1 MDRRDFLRTA
11 LGATTALAASSLTR
25 FANAAT
31 EAPASPARQR
41 LLIGSRT
48 LEVNGRAAK
57 VFSLTGP
64 DGRPGLVI
72 NREDGFDV
80 QLESGIDEPTLVH
93 WHGLTPPWQQDGVP
107 DNPAAMLAPGETRRY
122 SFALASGGTHWMHAH
137 TLQEQNLL
145 AAPLIVH
152 AADDLSSDEQEVV
165 VLLHDFS
172 FTPAEELL
180 ARLSGGEMDHGGGM
194 GGMAMGGMSMG
205 GMDHSKMGHTMG
217 DGGMSGM
224 PGMAMMDFN
233 DIEYDAY
240 LANDR
245 TLDDPEVVQVD
256 KGGRVRL
263 RIINAAASTAFT
275 LSTGALS
282 GSVIAVDGQPVEP
295 VEDRVFPISMGQRI
309 DIRLQIPAAGG
320 AFPILAQREGARQRT
335 GIVLASA
342 NAAIE
347 KIDSLFE
354 ADGPA
359 VGLSLETRLRAT
371 RPLAAITASR
381 RFNLDL
387 TGSMMNGY
395 RWVIEGDQP
404 KVRRGERI
412 EIGLRNMTM
421 MAHPI
426 HLHGHHFQVVELDGT
441 PLMGALRDTLIMPPM
456 ATARIAFDADNAG
469 VWPLHCHHL
478 YHMANGMMTHVHYE
492 GIG

>member
-11 LGATTALAASSLTR
+11 LGATTALAASSFTR

-31 EAPASPARQR
+31 EAPASATRQR

-57 VFSLTGP
+57 VFSLVGAN
-64 DGRPGLVI
+64 RKPGLVI

-80 QLESGIDEPTLVH
+80 DLESGIDEQTLIH

-107 DNPAAMLAPGETRRY
+107 GNPAAMLEPGETRHY
-122 SFALASGGTHWMHAH
+122 AFALASGGTHWMHAH

-152 AADDLSSDEQEVV
+152 TAEDRSADEQEVV
-165 VLLHDFS
+165 ILLHDFS

-180 ARLSGGEMDHGGGM
+180 ARLSGGDSDHGGGMSM
-194 GGMAMGGMSMG
+194 GGMAMGGMDHSQMGHSMG
-205 GMDHSKMGHTMG
+205 GGMS
-217 DGGMSGM
+217 GMSGM

-245 TLDDPEVVQVD
+245 TLDDPEVVRVD
-256 KGGRVRL
+256 KGGHVRL

-275 LSTGALS
+275 LSTGPLA
-282 GSVIAVDGQPVEP
+282 GTVIAVDGQPVEP
-295 VEDRVFPISMGQRI
+295 VEDRAFPISMGQRI
-309 DIRLQIPAAGG
+309 DIRLQIPADGG
-320 AFPILAQREGARQRT
+320 AFPIIAQREGARERT

-342 NAAIE
+342 NATIGKTPPLA
-347 KIDSLFE
+347 DE
-354 ADGPA
+354 AGPA
-359 VGLSLETRLRAT
+359 VGLSLETRLRAS
-371 RPLAAITASR
+371 RPLAGNAGAR
-381 RFNLDL
+381 QFNLDL

-395 RWVIEGDQP
+395 RWGIEGDP
-404 KVRRGERI
+404 MKVRRGERI

-426 HLHGHHFQVVELDGT
+426 HLHGHHFQVIELDGT
-441 PLMGALRDTLIMPPM
+441 PLSGALRDTLTMPPM
-456 ATARIAFDADNAG
+456 VTAKIAFDTDNAG

-478 YHMANGMMTHVHYE
+478 YHMVNGMMTYVHYE

>member
-11 LGATTALAASSLTR
+11 LGATTALAASSLPR
-25 FANAAT
+25 FANAAAET
-31 EAPASPARQR
+31 PASPARQK

-57 VFSLTGP
+57 VFSLAGP
-64 DGRPGLVI
+64 DGRPGLI
-72 NREDGFDV
+72 IDREDGFDV

-107 DNPAAMLAPGETRRY
+107 GNPAAMLEPGETRQY
-122 SFALASGGTHWMHAH
+122 AFALASGGTHWMHAH

-152 AADDLSSDEQEVV
+152 TAEDRSTDEQEVV
-165 VLLHDFS
+165 ILLHDFS

-180 ARLSGGEMDHGGGM
+180 ARLSGGDADHGGM
-194 GGMAMGGMSMG
+194 SMGGMSMG

-217 DGGMSGM
+217 VGGMSGM
-224 PGMAMMDFN
+224 SGMQGMAMMDFN

-245 TLDDPEVVQVD
+245 TLDDPEVIRID
-256 KGGRVRL
+256 KGGHVRL
-263 RIINAAASTAFT
+263 RIINAAASTAFM
-275 LSTGALS
+275 LSTGALA
-282 GSVIAVDGQPVEP
+282 GTVVAVDGQPVEP
-295 VEDRVFPISMGQRI
+295 VEDRAFPISMGQRI
-309 DIRLQIPAAGG
+309 DIRLQIPAGGG

-347 KIDSLFE
+347 KIGSLADE
-354 ADGPA
+354 AGPT
-359 VGLSLETRLRAT
+359 VGLTLETRLRAL
-371 RPLAAITASR
+371 RPLADNPAAR
-381 RFNLDL
+381 QFNLDL

-395 RWVIEGDQP
+395 RWAIEGDQP

-426 HLHGHHFQVVELDGT
+426 HLHGHHFQVVELDGK
-441 PLMGALRDTLIMPPM
+441 PLAGALRDTLIMPPM
-456 ATARIAFDADNAG
+456 VTAKIAFDADNAG